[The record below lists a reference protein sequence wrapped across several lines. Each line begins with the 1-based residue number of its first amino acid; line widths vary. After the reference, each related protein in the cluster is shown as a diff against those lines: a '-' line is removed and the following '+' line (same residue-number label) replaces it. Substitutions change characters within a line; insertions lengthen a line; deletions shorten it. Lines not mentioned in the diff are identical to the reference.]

1 MTYETSSS
9 YALLGSNVMSW
20 SWLSSSGLDKLL
32 CCFIQAIARKKSIII
47 MMYQETSE
55 MCVTNYV
62 GGEDIKI
69 RVSIIKLIACLS
81 FSLLLL
87 LQPTPPP

>member
-1 MTYETSSS
+1 
-9 YALLGSNVMSW
+9 
-20 SWLSSSGLDKLL
+20 
-32 CCFIQAIARKKSIII
+32 

-81 FSLLLL
+81 FSVLLLL
-87 LQPTPPP
+87 EQPTPPP